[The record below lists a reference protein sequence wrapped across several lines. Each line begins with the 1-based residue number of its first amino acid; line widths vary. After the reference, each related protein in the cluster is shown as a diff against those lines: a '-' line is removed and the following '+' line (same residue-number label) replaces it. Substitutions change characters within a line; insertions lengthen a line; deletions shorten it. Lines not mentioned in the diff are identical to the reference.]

1 MSLRA
6 GSFPLP
12 ELVPEQ
18 EFLTGYVSTVVGPI
32 EFRVWKKK
40 LERISEILGLSD
52 VEKSFQRLSL
62 GRRNGDEQREAEKE
76 NRPFRPLSVGE
87 QASYQRLSSQ
97 VLRCNV
103 AQTLMG
109 EDFRGFSCRLSESE
123 LLQWFCKLDR
133 LEGVRIPGK
142 STLQR
147 YSQWLPEADM
157 RKVIDTLLVAADGK
171 DEDGKQPLGL
181 AAGLNLESYFL
192 DTTCVRL
199 NIHFPVDWV
208 LLRDAARTLMKA
220 TMLIRQRGLK
230 VRMGEPRKFLKAM
243 NRLSMEMTQKAR
255 RAGSRR
261 ARKATLRRMKRPLK
275 IVQAH
280 ARRHRDLLAKRWRET
295 DLSQAEAQQIIQRID
310 TILERL
316 PQAVKQAHER
326 IIGGRQVPNGEKIL
340 SLYEGHAAVY
350 VRGKAGAE
358 VEFGSQLLLSETRS
372 GLIADGELVCG
383 NPEHDTVLMKRRLD
397 RDQAHRV
404 KEAVGDRGF
413 DSQSARTMLAE
424 RGVENG
430 IIPRDP
436 KMLRTRLRE
445 ERFRELSKR
454 RGQTE
459 ARIGIFKNV
468 FLGAPLLAKG
478 YENQARQ
485 VAWAALAHN
494 LWLLTDLPVKRKTA
508 LRQAA

>member
-1 MSLRA
+1 M
-6 GSFPLP
+6 LP
-12 ELVPEQ
+12 EKVLQDLPPLLPEQ
-18 EFLTGYVSTVVGPI
+18 DDLRPVVPTVYGSI
-32 EFRVWKKK
+32 EYRTWRRR
-40 LERISEILGLSD
+40 LERLDEILRTGRVEEGFVRLALKRQLAECQREYQAGRRLTPGLCEGD
-52 VEKSFQRLSL
+52 QLLFQRTV
-62 GRRNGDEQREAEKE
+62 
-76 NRPFRPLSVGE
+76 SVALRVTLARTICGG
-87 QASYQRLSSQ
+87 SYRSFAARLADS
-97 VLRCNV
+97 
-103 AQTLMG
+103 T
-109 EDFRGFSCRLSESE
+109 
-123 LLQWFCKLDR
+123 LLQWFCRMERMGR
-133 LEGVRIPGK
+133 LAKIPGK
-142 STLQR
+142 SQLQR
-147 YSQWLPEADM
+147 YQGMVRESELRE
-157 RKVIDTLLVAADGK
+157 VVESL
-171 DEDGKQPLGL
+171 
-181 AAGLNLESYFL
+181 LESAEEEDSPLELEERVELGTQFL
-192 DTTCVRL
+192 DSTCVKL
-199 NIHFPVDWV
+199 NIHYPTDWV
-208 LLRDAARTLMKA
+208 LLRDAVRTLMKA
-220 TMLIRQRGLK
+220 TMLIRRRGLK
-230 VRMGEPRKFLKAM
+230 VRMREPRKFLRAM

-261 ARKATLRRMKRPLK
+261 ARKATLRRMKRQLK

-295 DLSQAEAQQIIQRID
+295 DLSQAEAQQIIQRMEAIV
-310 TILERL
+310 ERL

-326 IIGGRQVPNGEKIL
+326 IIGGRQVLNEEKIL

-372 GLIADGELVCG
+372 GLIADWELVCG

-397 RDQAHRV
+397 RDTARRV

-436 KMLRTRLRE
+436 QMLRTRLRE
-445 ERFRELSKR
+445 ERFQELSKR

-494 LWLLTDLPVKRKTA
+494 LWLLTDLPVKRKTTI
-508 LRQAA
+508 RQAA

>member
-1 MSLRA
+1 MSN
-6 GSFPLP
+6 
-12 ELVPEQ
+12 
-18 EFLTGYVSTVVGPI
+18 
-32 EFRVWKKK
+32 
-40 LERISEILGLSD
+40 D
-52 VEKSFQRLSL
+52 
-62 GRRNGDEQREAEKE
+62 
-76 NRPFRPLSVGE
+76 
-87 QASYQRLSSQ
+87 
-97 VLRCNV
+97 
-103 AQTLMG
+103 
-109 EDFRGFSCRLSESE
+109 
-123 LLQWFCKLDR
+123 
-133 LEGVRIPGK
+133 
-142 STLQR
+142 
-147 YSQWLPEADM
+147 
-157 RKVIDTLLVAADGK
+157 
-171 DEDGKQPLGL
+171 
-181 AAGLNLESYFL
+181 
-192 DTTCVRL
+192 
-199 NIHFPVDWV
+199 
-208 LLRDAARTLMKA
+208 
-220 TMLIRQRGLK
+220 
-230 VRMGEPRKFLKAM
+230 
-243 NRLSMEMTQKAR
+243 
-255 RAGSRR
+255 
-261 ARKATLRRMKRPLK
+261 
-275 IVQAH
+275 
-280 ARRHRDLLAKRWRET
+280 
-295 DLSQAEAQQIIQRID
+295 
-310 TILERL
+310 
-316 PQAVKQAHER
+316 
-326 IIGGRQVPNGEKIL
+326 EKIL

-358 VEFGSQLLLSETRS
+358 VEFGAQLLLSETRS
-372 GLIADGELVCG
+372 GLIADWELVCG

-397 RDQAHRV
+397 RDKAHRV

>member
-1 MSLRA
+1 M
-6 GSFPLP
+6 LP
-12 ELVPEQ
+12 EKLLQGLPALLPEQ
-18 EFLTGYVSTVVGPI
+18 DDLRPVVPTVYGSI
-32 EFRVWKKK
+32 EYRTWRRR
-40 LERISEILGLSD
+40 LERLDEILQRGR
-52 VEKSFQRLSL
+52 VEEGFVRLALKRQLEECQREHQA
-62 GRRNGDEQREAEKE
+62 GRRPTAGLCEGDQLLLQRTA
-76 NRPFRPLSVGE
+76 SVALRVTLARTICGG
-87 QASYQRLSSQ
+87 SYRSFAARLADS
-97 VLRCNV
+97 
-103 AQTLMG
+103 T
-109 EDFRGFSCRLSESE
+109 
-123 LLQWFCKLDR
+123 LLQWFCRMERMGR
-133 LEGVRIPGK
+133 LAKIPGK
-142 STLQR
+142 SQLQR
-147 YSQWLPEADM
+147 YQGMVRESELRE
-157 RKVIDTLLVAADGK
+157 VV
-171 DEDGKQPLGL
+171 EGL
-181 AAGLNLESYFL
+181 LESAAEEDSALELEERVELGTQLL
-192 DTTCVRL
+192 DSTWVKL
-199 NIHFPVDWV
+199 NIHYPTDWV
-208 LLRDAARTLMKA
+208 LLRDATRTLMKA
-220 TMLIRQRGLK
+220 TILIRWRGLK
-230 VRMGEPRKFLKAM
+230 VRMWEPLKFLRAM

-261 ARKATLRRMKRPLK
+261 ARKATLRRMKREVK

-280 ARRHRDLLAKRWRET
+280 ARRQRDLLAKRWPET

-316 PQAVKQAHER
+316 PQVVKQAQER
-326 IIGGRQVPNGEKIL
+326 IIGGRQVSNDEKIL

-358 VEFGSQLLLSETRS
+358 VEFGSQLLRSET
-372 GLIADGELVCG
+372 
-383 NPEHDTVLMKRRLD
+383 LMKRRLD
-397 RDQAHRV
+397 RDKAHRV

-430 IIPRDP
+430 IMPRDP
-436 KMLRTRLRE
+436 QMLRTRLRE
-445 ERFRELSKR
+445 ERFQELCKR

-494 LWLLTDLPVKRKTA
+494 LWLLTGLPVKRRTA